1 MPKANEVAFVWMSF
15 RKGAYVQPPFWSPS
29 LPTSLIPLRNT
40 ESSLE
45 KHGMMPLPRRHAI
58 HTLPP
63 LSRTKQKYNRVWA
76 FVLLAQNGSIWVQIV
91 ISIMKSKAIISTSLA
106 VMQFKILCKNLGAE
120 WKTQWDWMRS
130 YREVL
135 RELWVKL
142 RKYFQCTWNMTA
154 LKMLWASWSKL

>member
-29 LPTSLIPLRNT
+29 LPTSLILLRNT

-91 ISIMKSKAIISTSLA
+91 ISIMKAKAIISTSLA

-120 WKTQWDWMRS
+120 WKTQWD
-130 YREVL
+130 
-135 RELWVKL
+135 
-142 RKYFQCTWNMTA
+142 
-154 LKMLWASWSKL
+154 